1 MDLSTFCRKALGIES
16 PWRIGSVTVDDTT
29 MSVTVHVERTKSS
42 KGTCPECGATCSIHD
57 RRDRRW
63 RDLQW
68 SKYRM
73 FIEASVP
80 RVRCPEHG
88 VLNETPPWCVPNSRF
103 TIGFEEYAV
112 SLMLVA
118 SISAVSKLLDVDWK
132 TLDAIMQRAV
142 DRGLD
147 RRRAHPVPVLCV
159 DETSFQKRHEYVTI
173 VSDGTT
179 GAVLYVGDDRTEA
192 SLMAF
197 YEALTPEQRASVGS
211 VNMDMWVPYIEATS
225 MGLEE
230 GDRTI
235 CFDRFHVAQ
244 MLNKAVNDVRKQE
257 HRAELRE
264 HGESALTG
272 KRMSVLRNYADLT
285 KSQQRDLQ
293 EVFAVA
299 ENTAMAWSIK
309 EQAKL
314 LWKYVSFHW
323 AERAWNVWLE
333 AAEQTALTPIIK
345 VAQTVKNHLWGI
357 LNAVVFGVSNAM
369 AESINSRI
377 KMIKSRARGFR
388 SRERFRR
395 AILFYCGNL
404 DMSF

>member
-1 MDLSTFCRKALGIES
+1 MDLSTFCKKALGIES

-57 RRDRRW
+57 RRDCRW

-132 TLDAIMQRAV
+132 SLDAIMQRAV

-147 RRRAHPVPVLCV
+147 RRRAHPLSVLCV
-159 DETSFQKRHEYVTI
+159 DETSFQKHYEYVTI
-173 VSDGTT
+173 VSDDIT
-179 GAVLYVGDDRTEA
+179 GAVLNVGNNRTEA

-197 YEALTPEQRASVGS
+197 YEALMAEQRTSVGS
-211 VNMDMWVPYIEATS
+211 VNMDM
-225 MGLEE
+225 
-230 GDRTI
+230 
-235 CFDRFHVAQ
+235 
-244 MLNKAVNDVRKQE
+244 
-257 HRAELRE
+257 
-264 HGESALTG
+264 
-272 KRMSVLRNYADLT
+272 
-285 KSQQRDLQ
+285 
-293 EVFAVA
+293 
-299 ENTAMAWSIK
+299 
-309 EQAKL
+309 
-314 LWKYVSFHW
+314 
-323 AERAWNVWLE
+323 
-333 AAEQTALTPIIK
+333 
-345 VAQTVKNHLWGI
+345 
-357 LNAVVFGVSNAM
+357 
-369 AESINSRI
+369 
-377 KMIKSRARGFR
+377 
-388 SRERFRR
+388 
-395 AILFYCGNL
+395 
-404 DMSF
+404 